1 MPSRVRGGGDE
12 AMAIM
17 AGRSWS
23 AVKAKQHRRQFP
35 QRKARGKTPKLH
47 TGPQGGKYRI
57 RKGRKVYV

>member
-1 MPSRVRGGGDE
+1 
-12 AMAIM
+12 MAIM

-35 QRKARGKTPKLH
+35 QRKARGKTAKLH
-47 TGPQGGKYRI
+47 TGPQGGKYTI